1 MTQLSDRDGL
11 AVRGP
16 AEGAEGADDDDDD
29 DGSRVKGQQVVV
41 TQGLG

>member
-16 AEGAEGADDDDDD
+16 AEGADDDDDDD

>member
-11 AVRGP
+11 AERGP
-16 AEGAEGADDDDDD
+16 AEGADDDDDD